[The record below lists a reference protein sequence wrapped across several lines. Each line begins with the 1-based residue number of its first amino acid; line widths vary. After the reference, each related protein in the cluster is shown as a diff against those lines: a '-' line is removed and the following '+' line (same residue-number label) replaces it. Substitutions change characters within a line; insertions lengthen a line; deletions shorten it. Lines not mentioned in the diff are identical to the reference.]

1 MKKEIVEIQI
11 ETTNRCHLR
20 CLHCSSP
27 SKIYKHNN
35 YIFNIKNACSN
46 SKKIFTLSFTGGE
59 PLLNISSIGN
69 TFNIKNIDYC
79 ALFTSGILYY
89 NKEFHSIDTNL
100 AKYFLDLNFKYFY
113 ISLYS
118 HKQDIHDSI
127 TQKQGSWEYTVN
139 SIKSLK
145 ENNINVIIHY
155 VPMKLNFS
163 HIENDIH
170 FFEYIGVD
178 KIRILPLVRTGRALA
193 NFDKIDLD
201 ICDNELIKLKNIN
214 KNISI
219 SGNPNVEPCR
229 IFNKKH
235 TCGAGKEILFIDIDG
250 YIYPC
255 ASVKNK
261 ISFRLGHISDI
272 TSFDEIIDSHKP
284 YKYCLSKIDF
294 LEQ

>member
-1 MKKEIVEIQI
+1 MKKEMIEIQI

-27 SKIYKHNN
+27 SIIYKSNN
-35 YIFNIKNACSN
+35 YIINIKNACSN
-46 SKKIFTLSFTGGE
+46 SRKIFTLSFTGGE
-59 PLLNISSIGN
+59 PLLDMPRIGD
-69 TFNIKNIDYC
+69 TFNIKNIDHC
-79 ALFTSGILYY
+79 ALFTSGILHNN
-89 NKEFHSIDTNL
+89 NKFYSINIDV
-100 AKYFLDLNFKYFY
+100 AKFFSNLNFKYFY

-118 HKQDIHDSI
+118 HKPNIHDSI

-139 SIKSLK
+139 SIKALK
-145 ENNINVIIHY
+145 ESNINVIIHY

-163 HIENDIH
+163 HIENDIR
-170 FFEYIGVD
+170 FFEYIGAD

-193 NFDKIDLD
+193 NFDKISLDL
-201 ICDNELIKLKNIN
+201 CDGELIKLKDTN

-219 SGNPNVEPCR
+219 SGNPNIEPCR

-272 TSFDEIIDSHKP
+272 ISFDEIIDSRKP

-294 LEQ
+294 LE